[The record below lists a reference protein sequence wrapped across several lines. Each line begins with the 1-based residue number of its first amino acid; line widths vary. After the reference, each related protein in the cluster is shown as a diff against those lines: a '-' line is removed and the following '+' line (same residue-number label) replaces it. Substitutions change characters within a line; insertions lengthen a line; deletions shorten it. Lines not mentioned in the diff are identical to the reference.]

1 MIALL
6 KRTDFDP
13 AEIDTDLHKMAIQ
26 DGYIKRFDMR
36 VNRRDGDQDLSMWM
50 LDIGE
55 VVRKS
60 WETSVSR
67 GPRTSV
73 LDSQVILRVQNEP
86 PGYPRL
92 SLAMHINY
100 GISWDIL
107 V

>member
-50 LDIGE
+50 LDIEE
-55 VVRKS
+55 VVRKIMGD
-60 WETSVSR
+60 ER
-67 GPRTSV
+67 FKGH
-73 LDSQVILRVQNEP
+73 QNFSFEP
-86 PGYPRL
+86 SGYPEG
-92 SLAMHINY
+92 SK
-100 GISWDIL
+100 
-107 V
+107 